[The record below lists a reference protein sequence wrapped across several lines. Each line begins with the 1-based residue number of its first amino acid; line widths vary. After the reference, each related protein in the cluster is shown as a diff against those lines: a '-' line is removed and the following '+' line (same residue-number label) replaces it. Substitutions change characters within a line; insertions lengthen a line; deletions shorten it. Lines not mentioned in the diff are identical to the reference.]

1 MVLLETSSHLLFFPS
16 AVNFSCLRNL
26 DLSLI
31 VGLWDA
37 HTMMWLTLHSEW
49 EHVLLIIHQKAF
61 LKEYFEKKNQITLL
75 VFHNLMMGF
84 LAIKACIVLC
94 QEINLLNICT
104 MM

>member
-1 MVLLETSSHLLFFPS
+1 MVLLESSSYLLFFPS

-37 HTMMWLTLHSEW
+37 HTMMWLTLYSEW
-49 EHVLLIIHQKAF
+49 EHVLFIIHQKAF
-61 LKEYFEKKNQITLL
+61 LKEYFGKKKSDHTAC
-75 VFHNLMMGF
+75 FYSLMMCF

-94 QEINLLNICT
+94 QEISLLNICT